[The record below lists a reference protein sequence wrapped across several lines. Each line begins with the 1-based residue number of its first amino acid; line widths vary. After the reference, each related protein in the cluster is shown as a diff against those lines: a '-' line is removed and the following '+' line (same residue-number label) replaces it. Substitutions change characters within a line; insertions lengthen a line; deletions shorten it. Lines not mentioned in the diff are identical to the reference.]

1 MTDDPILDSMRM
13 QADALERA
21 DATEG
26 IIFPKNTAI
35 VEGSVSKAQGAEIH
49 GSLEHSIEH
58 KTGTETIGVAGGVS
72 QKQGG
77 YISGFWKWMWK

>member
-13 QADALERA
+13 QADALEQA
-21 DATEG
+21 DEG

-35 VEGSVSKAQGAEIH
+35 VQGSVSKDKGAEIH
-49 GSLEHSIEH
+49 GSLEHSIE
-58 KTGTETIGVAGGVS
+58 KKKGTETIGVAGGVT

-77 YISGFWKWMWK
+77 WVSGFFKWVWK